1 MIFTIVSIWPLELQE
16 SRPMFS
22 PVKVFTVPPA
32 TPGGFSTLQVTDAT
46 QRDYAG
52 ADQYMNMLVSA
63 EELAR
68 DLVSS
73 YRRFSCG
80 NDGRIGVFMMEGT
93 PTEQQIVADPQ
104 YQECKDEQDKLCRN
118 LIIEAR
124 YLESKQLTGA
134 IGARHFRA
142 AEYLR
147 VVGESWQNHDLKR
160 DARME
165 CPYCSKYIVSHAIKC
180 PECKEVV
187 NPEAYAAQ
195 LAKTNRLVEA
205 AVQQNSISALKPS
218 SKPVEVDGIDP
229 AALGKASAQ
238 KPTPVRA

>member
-1 MIFTIVSIWPLELQE
+1 
-16 SRPMFS
+16 MFS
-22 PVKVFTVPPA
+22 PIKVFTVPAA
-32 TPGGFSTLQVTDAT
+32 THGDEFSTLEVTDAT

-52 ADQYMNMLVSA
+52 ADQYMNMLISA
-63 EELAR
+63 DELAR

-73 YRRFSCG
+73 FRRFSCG

-93 PTEQQIVADPQ
+93 PTAEQVLADPQ
-104 YQECKDEQDKLCRN
+104 YQECRDEQDKLCRN

-134 IGARHFRA
+134 IGARHFRS

-147 VVGESWQNHDLKR
+147 VVGETWQNHDLKR

-165 CPYCSKYIVSHAIKC
+165 CPFCSKYIVSHAIKC

-187 NPEAYAAQ
+187 NAEAYAAQ
-195 LAKTNRLVEA
+195 IAKTNRLVEA
-205 AVQQNSISALKPS
+205 ATQQHQLSALKPS
-218 SKPVEVDGIDP
+218 SKPVETEGIDP
-229 AALGKASAQ
+229 AALGKVSAP
-238 KPTPVRA
+238 KPVSVRA